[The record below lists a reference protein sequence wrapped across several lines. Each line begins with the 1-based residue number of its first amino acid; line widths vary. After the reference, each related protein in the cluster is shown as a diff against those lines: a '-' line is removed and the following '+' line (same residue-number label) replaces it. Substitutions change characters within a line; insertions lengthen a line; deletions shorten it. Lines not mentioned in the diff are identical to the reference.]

1 MAAAKEPTAA
11 IGPLR
16 VEPGT
21 GAGLGQR
28 DPADRLG
35 FVDKKEGRAALEP
48 LLAELDALHDR
59 LWAEATR
66 SVLLVL
72 QGMDTAGKDGAIR
85 KVLTSIDPQ
94 GLRVSPFKLPS
105 DEERA
110 HDYLWR
116 IHAQC
121 PPRGHLGVFNRSH
134 YESVVAAL
142 LGGDV
147 DQEQCERRYRHLRE
161 FERMLVDE
169 GTYPVKVFLHI
180 SLEEQRERLQARL
193 DDPEKRWKFRK
204 GDLAVRERWD
214 EYQAAYERAITETS
228 TEWAPWYVVPADH
241 KWVRDVAVARILV
254 ASVRALD
261 PRFPPPAPE
270 LDGVVVS

>member
-1 MAAAKEPTAA
+1 MPAASGL
-11 IGPLR
+11 IDQLR
-16 VEPGT
+16 VAP
-21 GAGLGQR
+21 GAGPGLNRR
-28 DPADRLG
+28 DPTDRLG
-35 FVDKKEGRAALEP
+35 LAGKKEARVALEP

-72 QGMDTAGKDGAIR
+72 QGIDTAGKDGAIR

-94 GLRVSPFKLPS
+94 GLRIAAFKAPS
-105 DEERA
+105 ENELA

-121 PPRGHLGVFNRSH
+121 PPRGQLGVFNRSH
-134 YESVVAAL
+134 YEDVVAAL
-142 LGGDV
+142 LAGV
-147 DQEQCERRYRHLRE
+147 IEQERCERRYRHLRE

-169 GTYPVKVFLHI
+169 GTFPVKVFLHI
-180 SLEEQRERLQARL
+180 SRDEQRERLQARL

-204 GDLAVRERWD
+204 GDLGVRARWD
-214 EYQAAYERAITETS
+214 EYHAACERAIAETS

-241 KWVRDVAVARILV
+241 KWVRDVAVATILV
-254 ASVRALD
+254 ETVRDLE
-261 PRFPPPAPE
+261 PRFPPAE
-270 LDGVVVS
+270 AGLDDLVVE